1 MYTGRRKNIT
11 GVFQESGLQEIVL
24 PSTLRAI
31 GDMTFMG
38 CTKLRKVSLPAELR
52 ELGASCF
59 EGSGIEEVTIPRR
72 VTTVSNDAFSDCKA
86 LSKVAF

>member
-31 GDMTFMG
+31 GNMTFMG
-38 CTKLRKVSLPAELR
+38 CVQLRKVLLPAELR
-52 ELGASCF
+52 KLGASCF